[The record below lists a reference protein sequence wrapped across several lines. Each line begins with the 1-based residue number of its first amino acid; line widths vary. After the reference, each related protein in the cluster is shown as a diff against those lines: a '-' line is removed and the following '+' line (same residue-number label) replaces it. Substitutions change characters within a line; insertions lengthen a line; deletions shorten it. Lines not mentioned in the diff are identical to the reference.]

1 MIPLHETQNRVSHH
15 CLNLEN
21 VGLFTIVRKSFVF
34 IETDF
39 GCTELALEELMKIEY
54 VTKCCKLYG
63 MYDVVVEI
71 EAQTVQKLNEV
82 ISKIKNL
89 QIVMSTT
96 SR

>member
-1 MIPLHETQNRVSHH
+1 M
-15 CLNLEN
+15 
-21 VGLFTIVRKSFVF
+21 RKSFVF
-34 IETDF
+34 IETNF
-39 GCTELALEELMKIEY
+39 GCTELALEEFMKIEY

-82 ISKIKNL
+82 VSKIKNL

>member
-1 MIPLHETQNRVSHH
+1 
-15 CLNLEN
+15 
-21 VGLFTIVRKSFVF
+21 
-34 IETDF
+34 
-39 GCTELALEELMKIEY
+39 MKIEY